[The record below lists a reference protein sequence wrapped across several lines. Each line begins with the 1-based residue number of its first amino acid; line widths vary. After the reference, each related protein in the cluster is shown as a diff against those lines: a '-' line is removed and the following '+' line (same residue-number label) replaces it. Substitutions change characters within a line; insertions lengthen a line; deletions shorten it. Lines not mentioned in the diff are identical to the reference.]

1 MLEQICSLKWLSS
14 SNTNSSTL
22 LLSLHTN
29 FQSLTCSVLIPPSS
43 ASESD
48 TTLLFPR
55 LTPVSYLFIAAQH
68 FTPLAIPLP
77 PFFSKFYFCLTWKRE
92 DWKVYIQNCYEGSF
106 AIRLFFLFQGPKS
119 CTPCSVSQS
128 PNHWTTKKVPSYHL
142 LYYSCQ
148 FLYSVGSNFTFE
160 IVSF

>member
-1 MLEQICSLKWLSS
+1 MTQFIQIL
-14 SNTNSSTL
+14 NSSTL
-22 LLSLHTN
+22 LLSSIQIS
-29 FQSLTCSVLIPPSS
+29 QSLTCSVLIPPSS

-48 TTLLFPR
+48 TNLLFPR

-77 PFFSKFYFCLTWKRE
+77 FFLNFYFCLTWKRE

-106 AIRLFFLFQGPKS
+106 AIRLFFCFRDQILH
-119 CTPCSVSQS
+119 PCSVSQS